1 MTRIGR
7 AFIDV
12 EGMQLHYRAAGSGDP
27 PLVVLAQC
35 PASSSEW
42 LVALPWLAR
51 RRRVLAF
58 DLPGLG
64 DSESFP
70 EPPFITDYARVA
82 AGFVAALGLGPV
94 DVIGHHSGAAVALAL
109 AATSP
114 AVVRRL
120 VLVGLPVYQHWERRY
135 RILANATPND
145 FDTTGEAVGRGWART
160 AAFLRDAGVPDDR
173 IPDYTRLVWTARLQ
187 AGAFWY
193 RPYVAIAVWNDGLAA
208 LEAAPHPTLIVA
220 VEGDGLA
227 REAEWQAARMRRGQV
242 ARLERGGSFPHLGN
256 PEGLARVVDDFLAE

>member
-1 MTRIGR
+1 MTRIRR
-7 AFIDV
+7 AFIEVD
-12 EGMQLHYRAAGSGDP
+12 GLQLHYRDVGQGDP

-42 LVALPWLAR
+42 LAALPLLAG
-51 RRRVLAF
+51 RRRVLAL

-70 EPPFITDYARVA
+70 EPPFINDYARAV
-82 AGFVAALGLGPV
+82 AGFVTTLDVGPV

-109 AATSP
+109 ATTSP

-120 VLVGLPVYQHWERRY
+120 VLVGLPVYQQWERRY

-160 AAFLRDAGVPDDR
+160 AALLRDAGVPDDL

-208 LEAAPHPTLIVA
+208 LEAAPHPALIVA

-227 REAEWQAARMRRGQV
+227 REAEWQAARMRHGQV

-256 PEGLARVVDDFLAE
+256 PQGLAKVVDAFLAT